1 MQNEYEIIEHQHI
14 SHFKLFL
21 VNLLYRTP
29 HIHKDFE
36 LCLILEGTVTFF
48 FPDCSISG
56 KTGDFIL
63 INPFQAHELKTDHSA
78 LILSLQV
85 SPVFFQPYFPQ
96 IDAMNFSPL
105 LLDRKLLGSIYD
117 ILYQN
122 MVDIAASY
130 FRKEKGYELQ
140 CASYLNHIFYHIV
153 KTCPYRLLSEKD
165 RSASRVRQK
174 RIRKIMDYI
183 DQNYSEKLLLS
194 DIASHEN
201 LTMTYLSHFF
211 KECFGISFQE
221 YLTRIRCEKARQ
233 LLLLTDDSLLDIS
246 IACGF
251 SDPKYFKK
259 GFQKQYGFTPK
270 QYRNQFIHE
279 QLPVQQESLLT
290 TQEFLSDASALVILC
305 EKYKNIR

>member
-14 SHFKLFL
+14 NNFKIFL

-36 LCLILEGTVTFF
+36 LCLVLEGIVTFI

-63 INPFQAHELKTDHSA
+63 LNPFQAHELKTDHPA

-85 SPVFFQPYFPQ
+85 SPVFFQPYYPQ
-96 IDAMNFSPL
+96 IDSMNFSSL
-105 LLDRKLLGSIYD
+105 LLDKKLLGSTYD
-117 ILYQN
+117 ILYKN
-122 MVDIAASY
+122 MMDIATAY
-130 FRKEKGYELQ
+130 FRKENGYELQ
-140 CASYLNHIFYHIV
+140 CASYLNYIFYHIV
-153 KTCPYRLLSEKD
+153 KTCPYRFLSEKD
-165 RSASRVRQK
+165 RSASRVRQN
-174 RIRKIMDYI
+174 RIRKITDYI
-183 DQNYSEKLLLS
+183 DQNYSEKCLLS
-194 DIASHEN
+194 DIANHEN

-221 YLTRIRCEKARQ
+221 YLTRVRCEKARQ

-270 QYRNQFIHE
+270 QYRSQFIHE
-279 QLPVQQESLLT
+279 KLPVQQKSLLT
-290 TQEFLSDASALVILC
+290 TQEFLSDASSLVILHQKC
-305 EKYKNIR
+305 KDIC